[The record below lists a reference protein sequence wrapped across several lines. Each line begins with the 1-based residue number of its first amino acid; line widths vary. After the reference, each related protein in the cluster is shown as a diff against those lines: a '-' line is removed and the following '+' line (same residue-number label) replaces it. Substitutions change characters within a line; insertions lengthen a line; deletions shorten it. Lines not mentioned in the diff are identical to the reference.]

1 MGRGAAAAAVAAAV
15 RLSEVRVSIFPL
27 PGAILFP
34 GLQLPLH
41 IFEPRYKALIKDA
54 LARDRRIGMIQP
66 RTANQDKAADD
77 GAPLYQIGC
86 LGKIGEFEALDDG
99 RYNLVLEGQARFRVT
114 RELDVATPFRQ
125 VEAEL
130 LSEEDHPALAAIERA
145 GFEREARRFADAQG
159 YSVDWDAVARL
170 DDESL
175 IDGVSQIAP
184 FDAAAKQALLEA
196 DGLSERCELLV
207 QLMQFFGRR
216 DNDDGRVTLQ

>member
-1 MGRGAAAAAVAAAV
+1 
-15 RLSEVRVSIFPL
+15 VRVSIFPL
-27 PGAILFP
+27 TGAILFP

-54 LARDRRIGMIQP
+54 LARDRLIGMIQP
-66 RTANQDKAADD
+66 QRKDE
-77 GAPLYQIGC
+77 GAPLYRVGC
-86 LGKIGEFEALDDG
+86 IGKIGEFEALDDG
-99 RYNLVLEGQARFRVT
+99 RFNLVLEGQARFRLL
-114 RELDVATPFRQ
+114 RELDAATPFRQ

-130 LSEEDHPALAAIERA
+130 LAEEAEPALAAVERA

-159 YSVDWDAVARL
+159 YAVDWDAVARL

-196 DGLSERCELLV
+196 DSLSARCELLI

-216 DNDDGRVTLQ
+216 DSDDGRVTLQ

>member
-1 MGRGAAAAAVAAAV
+1 MRI
-15 RLSEVRVSIFPL
+15 SIFPL
-27 PGAILFP
+27 QGAILFP

-54 LARDRRIGMIQP
+54 LARDRLIGMIQP
-66 RTANQDKAADD
+66 RTTLQNTGAED
-77 GAPLYQIGC
+77 GAPLYQVGC
-86 LGKIGEFEALDDG
+86 LGKIGEFEALNNG
-99 RYNLVLEGQARFRVT
+99 QFNLLLEGEARFRVL
-114 RELDVATPFRQ
+114 RELDVTTPFRQ
-125 VEAEL
+125 IEAEL

-145 GFEREARRFADAQG
+145 SFEREARRFADAQG
-159 YSVDWDAVARL
+159 YAVDWDAVARL

-196 DGLSERCELLV
+196 DGLAARCELLV

-216 DNDDGRVTLQ
+216 DSDDGRVTLQ